1 VIDPRAIVDPA
12 ARLAEN
18 VTVGPFC
25 VIGADVEI
33 GSGTSVGAHSAIHGP
48 TTIGRDNRIHPFAS
62 LGDAPQDLKYAGEPT
77 RLEIGDRNVIREF
90 VTINRGTPK
99 DRALTTIGNDNLFMA
114 YCHVAHDCVVGDRT
128 VFANGASLG
137 GHVVVEDYAIL
148 GGFAM
153 IHQFCHVGAHSFCA
167 MGSAVA
173 KDVLP
178 YTLVSGH
185 PAHPHGINARG
196 LARRPGFDA
205 ERIQRIRRHYK
216 LIYRSGLKL
225 EEALAQ
231 LEADAAAGD
240 ADADALAAF
249 VRRSRRSIL
258 R

>member
-1 VIDPRAIVDPA
+1 MIDPRAIVDPS
-12 ARLAEN
+12 ARLADD
-18 VTVGPFC
+18 VSVGPFSI
-25 VIGADVEI
+25 IGAEVEI
-33 GSGTSVGAHSAIHGP
+33 GPGTAVGPHVVINGP
-48 TTIGRDNRIHPFAS
+48 CRIGAGNRIHPFAS

-77 RLEIGDRNVIREF
+77 RLEIGDRNVIREY

-99 DRALTTIGNDNLFMA
+99 DRALTTVGSDNLLMA
-114 YCHVAHDCVVGDRT
+114 YCHIAHDCVIGDHT

-137 GHVVVEDYAIL
+137 GHVSVGDHAIL

-153 IHQFCHVGAHSFCA
+153 IHQFCRVGAHSFCA

-178 YTLVSGH
+178 YVLVAGH

-196 LARRPGFDA
+196 LARRPGFTA

-216 LIYRSGLKL
+216 LLFRSGLHL
-225 EEALAQ
+225 EEAVEQLAA
-231 LEADAAAGD
+231 EDDADAAA
-240 ADADALAAF
+240 LAEFIRA
-249 VRRSRRSIL
+249 SSRSIL